1 MPTQEQPNNSV
12 QFISCQ
18 LKLRTEKGLMTYT
31 LSQYELRRLMAEFRR
46 IKARYPSEVQGVTLW
61 LMQFLNRLQKP
72 SDEQS

>member
-12 QFISCQ
+12 QFINCQ
-18 LKLRTEKGLMTYT
+18 LKLRIGKGIDDIYVVSVRVTAADG
-31 LSQYELRRLMAEFRR
+31 RV
-46 IKARYPSEVQGVTLW
+46 SENQGAVSVGTPEVMHW

>member
-18 LKLRTEKGLMTYT
+18 LKLRIGKELMTYT
-31 LSQYELRRLMAEFRR
+31 LSQYELRRLMAEFRK
-46 IKARYPSEVQGVTLW
+46 IKAQSPLVTPEVMHW
-61 LMQFLNRLQKP
+61 LMQSLNRLQKQ